1 MIGCERH
8 FGNPEGIRQL
18 AATFLET
25 GNGLDELVAEL
36 RRDVGNLVPQGW
48 SGQAATAFSNHS
60 QAELKIAAE
69 AAQKSHTLARA
80 AEALADELEAGL
92 EALRM
97 AEQQA
102 LLSGLRVSET
112 CIVVPTAGW
121 TASAILARQVIQE
134 MVEGALE
141 SAEAARR
148 TFRAALAESTI
159 ERLWIRLPAIIPF
172 IAMMA
177 EGFGGGGGRRTGPR
191 TGIRPR
197 KPPVGSPGAAEWR
210 YQRYLARKRASGEK
224 PKDFDQW
231 KKDHYDQVEAGNRP
245 GRPGGPAQQATRQ
258 RLAKEEGWTNT
269 EKVGDG
275 PPGQKVQ
282 LGRRPDG
289 TANEVDMV
297 KTDAAGNRHFGEVD
311 HILPSG
317 RPPAGAMDKIESE
330 VGALK
335 PGQTLTWFDMNDPSR
350 RITYNYGDNVWMRT
364 APPSRP

>member
-60 QAELKIAAE
+60 QAELKVAAE

-102 LLSGLRVSET
+102 LLSGLRVSEG
-112 CIVVPTAGW
+112 CIVVPVAGW
-121 TASAILARQVIQE
+121 TASAVLARQVIQE

-148 TFRAALAESTI
+148 TFRAALAESMI

-177 EGFGGGGGRRTGPR
+177 EGFGGGGGRRPGPR

-210 YQRYLARKRASGEK
+210 YQRYLANKRASGEK

-231 KKDHYDQVEAGNRP
+231 KRDHYDPVEAGQRP
-245 GRPGGPAQQATRQ
+245 GRAGGPQQQSTRE
-258 RLAKEEGWTNT
+258 RLANQEGWTNT
-269 EKVGDG
+269 EKV
-275 PPGQKVQ
+275 Q
-282 LGRRPDG
+282 LGKRPDG
-289 TANEVDMV
+289 TVNHVDMV
-297 KTDAAGNRHFGEVD
+297 RTDAAGNQHFAEVD
-311 HILPSG
+311 HILQNG
-317 RPPAGAMDKIESE
+317 RPPAGQMDKIQSE

-335 PGQTLTWFDMNDPSR
+335 PGQTLTWIDMNDPSR
-350 RITYNYGDNVWMRT
+350 RITYNYGDNVWMRSLG
-364 APPSRP
+364 PGQP